1 MTNPHQVQVTLS
13 FHPEDY
19 AAFKLAAR
27 AVGLDEGSFGVLA
40 VHREAHRVLDENR
53 ANRDAAAHNCKVL

>member
-1 MTNPHQVQVTLS
+1 MATSHQVQVTLS

-27 AVGLDEGSFGVLA
+27 AAGLDEPSFGVLA
-40 VHREAHRVLDENR
+40 VHREAHRVLVEDRLNR
-53 ANRDAAAHNCKVL
+53 QTALHGYDVS